1 MNLPARMSW
10 RYLFARKSTNAINI
24 ITLIA
29 TFGVAI
35 GVASLILVL
44 SVFNGFEDT
53 FLGMFNNLN
62 PDVRVVAKQ
71 GKTFRVAQDTL
82 TRLEALPG
90 VQVVSR
96 VLEETA
102 MFRYG
107 DRQSVGSIKGVDY
120 RYPDINRVDTMIRDG
135 RYDLTYPQAVPFGA
149 VVGTR
154 LAQELGIDVLNELL
168 SLTIYMA
175 KPRPRGVQNPILG
188 GRSPFTVRNVVPT
201 GIIRSQEAY
210 ENQAVILDLGLA
222 SELLSISDSSI
233 TAIEMKLYP
242 GYDNEDTYEE
252 IRAVMGPGFVT
263 QDRYEQENTI
273 LKLMQVEK
281 WLAFAIVSLMMI
293 LISFN
298 LVGALWMIVLEKHKD
313 ISILRSLGMTATDV
327 RNIFLRVG
335 LLICGLGLFGGFVLA
350 FLLHALQQRFELFT
364 MPGTLYEAYPVSFR
378 WQDFPVVIA
387 VVLLIGL
394 LASLL
399 PAKRAEGITA
409 TISEE

>member
-29 TFGVAI
+29 TFGVTI
-35 GVASLILVL
+35 GVAALILVL

-62 PDVRVVAKQ
+62 PDVRIVAER
-71 GKTFRVAQDTL
+71 GKTFVADPELL
-82 TRLEALPG
+82 TRLQKADG
-90 VQVVSR
+90 IMVVAR

-102 MFRYG
+102 IFRYG
-107 DRQSVGSIKGVDY
+107 DRQSVGSIKGVDTN
-120 RYPDINRVDTMIRDG
+120 YPDINRVDTMVREG
-135 RYDLTYPQAVPFGA
+135 RYDLFYPQAVPYGA
-149 VVGTR
+149 IVGTR
-154 LAQELGIDVLNELL
+154 LAQELGIDVLNDLV

-175 KPRPRGVQNPILG
+175 RPRSRGMQNSITG
-188 GRSPFTVRNVVPT
+188 GKSPFMVRNVVPT
-201 GIIRSQEAY
+201 GIIQSQEAY
-210 ENQAVILDLGLA
+210 ENQAVIIDIDLA
-222 SELLSISDSSI
+222 AELLSIQDSSI
-233 TAIEMKLYP
+233 SALELKLYP
-242 GYDNEDTYEE
+242 GYDNQDTYQQLGA
-252 IRAVMGPGFVT
+252 IMGEGFVV

-298 LVGALWMIVLEKHKD
+298 LVGALWMIVLEKRKD

-335 LLICGLGLFGGFVLA
+335 LLICGLGLLAGFGLA
-350 FLLHALQQRFELFT
+350 FLLHSLQQRYELFT
-364 MPGTLYEAYPVSFR
+364 MPGTLYETYPVAFR
-378 WQDFPVVIA
+378 WQDFPVVVV

-399 PAKRAEGITA
+399 PARRAERITA